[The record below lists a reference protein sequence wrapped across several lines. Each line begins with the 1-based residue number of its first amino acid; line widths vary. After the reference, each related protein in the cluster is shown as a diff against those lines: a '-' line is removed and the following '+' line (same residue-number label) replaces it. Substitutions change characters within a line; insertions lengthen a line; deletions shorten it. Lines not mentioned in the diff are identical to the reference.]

1 MSRGG
6 QASTAE
12 VVFFGKLP
20 GRGDFVRNRANDG
33 LTDRLDRWLS
43 QGLERLAQDPRWK
56 TVYDHA
62 PTADFAFLR
71 PQHANAVCGHLIA
84 SADSSGRRFPFA
96 VAARFSVPE
105 PAVFLRR
112 SPLALDP
119 IWAELAR
126 DARRACEASDPVP
139 VLNECGARQP
149 EVGCG
154 VSPVDAQWRHWLEA
168 ETVGGLQDALQ
179 LTDAAVDLRLTLPG
193 LGHLLQPIPDSGA
206 HQLARGL
213 RLPLPADVS
222 RRTATI
228 AFWMELVTP
237 FVTGADFEVALFLP
251 QQARWMA
258 PCLALG
264 FSGDSPAL
272 LHALLDPQQLS
283 AQFIDLRH
291 PEWVIGL
298 RESRAGT
305 STLDAYLQ
313 SPAMPLSHVRRAFF
327 DTFLPTAHA
336 AAPLR

>member
-1 MSRGG
+1 MSRVT
-6 QASTAE
+6 QASPAE
-12 VVFFGKLP
+12 IVFFGKLP
-20 GRGDFVRNRANDG
+20 GRGDFLRNRAHDD
-33 LTDRLDRWLS
+33 LVDRLDHWLS
-43 QGLERLAQDPRWK
+43 RGLERLSQDPRWK

-71 PQHANAVCGHLIA
+71 PQHNAGVCGHLIA
-84 SADSSGRRFPFA
+84 SADSSGRRFPF
-96 VAARFSVPE
+96 VMSARFSLPE
-105 PAVFLRR
+105 PAAFLRR

-119 IWAELAR
+119 LWTELAGA
-126 DARRACEASDPVP
+126 ARRAFEAGDPVP
-139 VLNECGARQP
+139 LLNDCGARQP
-149 EVGCG
+149 EVGCSAG
-154 VSPVDAQWRHWLEA
+154 PVDAQWRQWLDA
-168 ETVGGLQDALQ
+168 ETLGSLQEALQ
-179 LTDAAVDLRLTLPG
+179 LTDAAVDLRLTLPA
-193 LGHLLQPIPDSGA
+193 LGHLLRPVPGSGA
-206 HQLARGL
+206 NELARGL
-213 RLPLPADVS
+213 RLPLPSDAS

-228 AFWMELVTP
+228 AFWVDLVAP
-237 FVTGADFEVALFLP
+237 FVTRADFEVALFLP

-291 PEWVIGL
+291 PEWVVGV
-298 RESRAGT
+298 RESRAST

-327 DTFLPTAHA
+327 DTFLPAAHA